1 MTVKNFI
8 PKPYAS
14 ICVTIRMREDK
25 KQEISKIANQ
35 YDLSCNA
42 LINQCIDFALQ
53 NMESITEFAAS
64 KQENKNK

>member
-1 MTVKNFI
+1 
-8 PKPYAS
+8 
-14 ICVTIRMREDK
+14 MREDK

-53 NMESITEFAAS
+53 NMESITEFNAA

>member
-1 MTVKNFI
+1 
-8 PKPYAS
+8 
-14 ICVTIRMREDK
+14 MREDK
-25 KQEISKIANQ
+25 KQEINKIANQ

-53 NMESITEFAAS
+53 NMESITEFNAA